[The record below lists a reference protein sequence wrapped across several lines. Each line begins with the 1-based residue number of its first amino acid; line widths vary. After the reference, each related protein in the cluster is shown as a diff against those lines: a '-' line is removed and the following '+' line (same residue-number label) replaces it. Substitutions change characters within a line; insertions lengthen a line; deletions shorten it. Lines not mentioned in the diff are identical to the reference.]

1 MRIAI
6 SGASGRIGRQLVPH
20 LLARGIVPL
29 LVGRDPRR
37 LQTMFPEC
45 PSAGY
50 KDLATSLDGVDLFV
64 HMAAINND
72 SDESAASFEAVNVD
86 LAAQVCAAAA
96 DAGVDRFVYVSSLH
110 ALDENSAS
118 DYARTKR
125 LGADQVLSNPGIDV
139 RVVYLPA
146 IAGERFSGKL
156 SLLNHLPRQVGR
168 AMAYILSAFRP
179 TLSLSKVMPLF
190 VDPAFFTD
198 KENRVVLTQRQ
209 ANNLVYRGAKRAV
222 DLGFALAI
230 LVFFWW
236 LLAIIWIVVC
246 TTSRGPGLFR
256 QIRVGRG
263 GKTFTCY
270 KFRTMYLSTPQAA
283 THEISQ
289 AAVTDF
295 GSFLRRTK
303 LDELPQIFNI
313 FANQMSLV
321 GPRPCLPSQKELILE
336 RQRRGVLDALPGI
349 TGLAQVNNIDMAD
362 PQLLSRY
369 DQAYVQRQSLLLDLQ
384 IIWQT
389 LFGAGA
395 GDRVAV

>member
-1 MRIAI
+1 
-6 SGASGRIGRQLVPH
+6 
-20 LLARGIVPL
+20 
-29 LVGRDPRR
+29 
-37 LQTMFPEC
+37 MFPEC

-64 HMAAINND
+64 HMATINND

-96 DAGVDRFVYVSSLH
+96 DAGVDQFVYVSSLH
-110 ALDENSAS
+110 ALDENNAS

-146 IAGERFSGKL
+146 IAGDRFSGKL

-168 AMAYILSAFRP
+168 VMAYILSAFRP
-179 TLSLSKVMPLF
+179 TLSLSEVMPLF

-198 KENRVVLTQRQ
+198 KEHRVILTQRQ
-209 ANNLVYRGAKRAV
+209 ADNLVYRGAKRAV

-256 QIRVGRG
+256 QVRVGRG